1 MTTEGLLDLFLR
13 NQSVCTDTR
22 KVKAGDLFFALKG
35 ERFNGNLFA
44 AQALKAGA
52 DFAIVDEAD
61 ACIAG
66 DERYIL
72 VEDGL
77 WALQD
82 LARAYRRTLSIP
94 FLGITGSNGK
104 TTTKELVYAVLSTSH
119 KTFATQGNFNNHI
132 GVPLTLLSIPK
143 DTEIAIIEMGA
154 NQAGDIKELVEIA
167 EPTHGL
173 ITNIGQAH
181 LERFGSLDGVQK
193 TKGELFDFLRANGG
207 TLFVNLADERVVK
220 AANYHNNDI
229 SFGTAEADFQIEL
242 LSQGIT
248 GMKLRFVDSK
258 QSPLEL
264 ETQLSGAYNAMNIL
278 VGAML
283 GSYFGVPR
291 SDIQKGIYGYQAKN
305 NRSEIVKRGNLTILL
320 DAYNANPSSMRAA
333 IQNIFQYSDQ
343 RVLLILGDMLE
354 MGEQEAQIHADLGRF
369 INQFD
374 PICTIGVGARMQSMV
389 DVLEG
394 PSSWYLNTQDAVAG
408 VLETSKSADMIL
420 IKGSRGIALEKL
432 LAHFPETLRT

>member
-1 MTTEGLLDLFLR
+1 M
-13 NQSVCTDTR
+13 
-22 KVKAGDLFFALKG
+22 FFALKG

-44 AQALKAGA
+44 AQALEAGA
-52 DFAIVDEAD
+52 AFAIVDEAD
-61 ACIAG
+61 ACVAG

-72 VEDGL
+72 VADVL
-77 WALQD
+77 LALQD
-82 LARAYRRTLSIP
+82 LARAYRRTFRIP

-104 TTTKELVYAVLSTSH
+104 TTTKELAYAVLSTTK

-132 GVPLTLLSIPK
+132 GVPLTLLSIPR

-154 NQAGDIKELVEIA
+154 NQPGDIKELVEIA

-193 TKGELFDFLRANGG
+193 TKGELFDFLRANEGI
-207 TLFVNLADERVVK
+207 LFVNLADERVVK
-220 AANYHNNDI
+220 AANYQSSDI
-229 SFGTAEADFQIEL
+229 NFGTTEADYQIEL
-242 LSQGIT
+242 LTQGIA
-248 GMKLRFVDSK
+248 GMKLSFHDSK
-258 QSPLEL
+258 QAPLEL

-305 NRSEIVKRGNLTILL
+305 NRSEIVKRGALTILL

-333 IQNIFQYSDQ
+333 IQNVFHYTDQ

-354 MGEQEAQIHADLGRF
+354 MGAQEAEIHAGLGRF
-369 INQFD
+369 INQYG
-374 PICTIGVGARMQSMV
+374 PICTIGVGPRMQAMTE
-389 DVLEG
+389 VLEG
-394 PSSWYLNTQDAVAG
+394 PSRWYANTQDAVEG
-408 VLETSKSADMIL
+408 VLEASRSVDMIL

-432 LAHFPETLRT
+432 LVHFPK